1 MTDLDKL
8 EAHPTND
15 PTNPLHR
22 LGEDLQ
28 EGRIKDLAVSADV
41 DYALHEI
48 ARLRAS
54 ARRDAEE
61 IKEARYLL
69 GHVNASTS
77 RAHDPEYIRAGYKY
91 QTHPLSNA
99 TYERIK
105 AYFARAAHTG
115 EG

>member
-1 MTDLDKL
+1 MTDADLDKL

-48 ARLRAS
+48 ARLQAS
-54 ARRDAEE
+54 ARRNAGEIETLRAALKPFADAVDDYLPMTGDGWP
-61 IKEARYLL
+61 IGDKETALTL
-69 GHVNASTS
+69 GDL
-77 RAHDPEYIRAGYKY
+77 RR
-91 QTHPLSNA
+91 
-99 TYERIK
+99 
-105 AYFARAAHTG
+105 ARAAHTG